1 MKRADFLRLSLLAAA
16 LPATALPISARAQD
30 APSRR
35 ITLLVGF
42 PAGTSSDLMSRFL
55 AERLQRRLG
64 QVVVVENRPG
74 ADGNVA
80 AAAVARARPD
90 GTTLLYSTSSAHAA
104 NVSLY
109 RNLGHDPLVDF
120 TPISGVLRQP
130 TVVLVRPDSPIRS
143 VADLA
148 AASRARAEGLSYGY
162 GNSSTRIVG
171 ALLEQRAGVR
181 GTAVAFRGNPQS
193 LTELIAGR
201 LDFAATDAFT
211 GVAQVQAGAL
221 RAIAVSSEA
230 PDSRLPGVPSLVQLG
245 ILEAPIVAWTG
256 IFGPAGMTAALTTQI
271 GDAVRAAL
279 AEEEGAAMLA
289 RLVADA
295 FPQDSAALTATM
307 RADIARWAGYVRLA
321 GIEPI

>member
-1 MKRADFLRLSLLAAA
+1 MKRADFLRLSLFATA
-16 LPATALPISARAQD
+16 LPATAAAQE
-30 APSRR
+30 APGRR

-64 QVVVVENRPG
+64 QLVVVENRPG

-80 AAAVARARPD
+80 ATAVARARPD

-109 RNLGHDPLVDF
+109 RNLGYDPVTDF
-120 TPISGVLRQP
+120 TPISGVMRQP

-148 AASRARAEGLSYGY
+148 TASRARAEGLSYGY

-171 ALLEQRAGVR
+171 AMLEQRGGVR
-181 GTAVAFRGNPQS
+181 GTAISFRGNPQS
-193 LTELIAGR
+193 LTELVAGR
-201 LDFAATDAFT
+201 LDFATTDAFT
-211 GVAQVQAGAL
+211 GVAQVQAGTL

-245 ILEAPIVAWTG
+245 ILEAPIVAWTA
-256 IFGPAGMTAALTTQI
+256 IFGPPGMPAPLATQI

-295 FPQDSAALTATM
+295 FPQDSAALAGTM
-307 RADIARWAGYVRLA
+307 RADIARWASYVRMA